1 MSDRVSRRIEQL
13 VREEWPRLVA
23 TLVHELGDLAMAEDA
38 AQDAAEVALRRWLD
52 DGIPDR
58 PGAWITTVARRRAV
72 DRIRR
77 EKRGREKAAELAQLE
92 ERLAAPAVNL
102 DSEADPSVP
111 KHNNM
116 LRDEQLALIFGCCH
130 PALSVE
136 AQIALTLRSVGGLTT
151 SEIARGFMIPESTM
165 AQRLVRAKRK
175 IATAAIPFRIPEDQ
189 ELLARVRVVH
199 HVLYLIFNEGYL
211 ASHGDDL
218 ARADLT
224 AEAIRLS
231 RLLVELLHDDAE
243 THGQLALFLFI
254 ESRRSAR
261 ADQAGDLILL
271 ADQNRELWDRAC
283 IEQATAA
290 LDRAL
295 ALQRPGPYQ
304 LEAAIN
310 ALHAAAPS
318 EDDTDWAQ
326 ITMLYGEL
334 RRYRPT
340 PVTSLNHA
348 VAVAM
353 VQGPAAGLE
362 LLNEPDLAESLGG
375 YRYYHAARADLLRR
389 LDDPTAV
396 EAYERA
402 LTLTEGEPERRFL
415 RRRIKELQ

>member
-1 MSDRVSRRIEQL
+1 MTDSINQRIEQL

-23 TLVHELGDLAMAEDA
+23 TLVRELGDLSMAEDA

-58 PGAWITTVARRRAV
+58 PGAWITTVARRRAL

-77 EKRGREKAAELAQLE
+77 EKRGREKVAQLAKLE
-92 ERLAAPAVNL
+92 ERLA
-102 DSEADPSVP
+102 EVP
-111 KHNNM
+111 QPKTSNM
-116 LRDEQLALIFGCCH
+116 LRDEQLSLIFGCCH

-151 SEIARGFMIPESTM
+151 PEIARGFVVAEATM

-175 IATAAIPFRIPEDQ
+175 IATAAIPFRIPDDQ
-189 ELLARVRVVH
+189 ELLARVQVVH

-211 ASHGDDL
+211 TSHGQDL
-218 ARADLT
+218 QRNDLT
-224 AEAIRLS
+224 AEGIRLS
-231 RLLVELLHDDAE
+231 RLLAELLHDDAE

-261 ADQAGDLILL
+261 SDGEGDLILL
-271 ADQNRELWDRAC
+271 ADQDRDRWDRAL
-283 IEQATAA
+283 IDEATAT
-290 LDRAL
+290 LDRAM

-310 ALHAAAPS
+310 ALHAEADS
-318 EDDTDWAQ
+318 EQTTDWAQ
-326 ITMLYGEL
+326 IALLYGEL
-334 RRYRPT
+334 TRHRPT
-340 PVTSLNHA
+340 AVTALNHA

-353 VQGPAAGLE
+353 AEGPEVGLAR
-362 LLNEPDLAESLGG
+362 LDQSDLAESLKD

-389 LDDPTAV
+389 LGDPAARG
-396 EAYERA
+396 AYERA

-415 RRRIKELQ
+415 RRRIEELQ